1 MAAVHPEPVRYP
13 PVSERLEHHRMAVIA
28 PEPQVAVAMRLAAQ
42 AGDLPQDPRKIMLR
56 TRFGLLRE
64 RLPEAVQVR
73 QERGRDVRGAGVQ
86 EFPRGGI
93 HRITMPLP

>member
-13 PVSERLEHHRMAVIA
+13 PVSERLEHHRMAVIT
-28 PEPQVAVAMRLAAQ
+28 PEPQVAVAVEFAAQ
-42 AGDLPQDPRKIMLR
+42 AGDLPQDPGQVMLR

-64 RLPEAVQVR
+64 RLAEAVQVR
-73 QERGRDVRGAGVQ
+73 QERGRDMRGAGVQ